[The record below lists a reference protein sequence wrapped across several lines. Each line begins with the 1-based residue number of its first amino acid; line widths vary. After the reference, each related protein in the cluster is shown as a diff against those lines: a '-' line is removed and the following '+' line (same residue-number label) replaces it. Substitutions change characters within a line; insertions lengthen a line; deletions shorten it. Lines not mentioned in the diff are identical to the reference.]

1 MNKIDTTQIVDPNV
15 LQPFPGP
22 SLEFLQDAT
31 AEMLKV
37 LGSAF
42 VGESFLA
49 NVPYALIGVTY
60 TGTAAL
66 PASVLPGYILFNNEI
81 FGVNSGFG
89 PAALGAQF
97 NLVTTQGTPDP
108 LTFSDLSAKNVHNI
122 RKLQI
127 TDAAPGGGLFD
138 LTDVI
143 YIQTTATQTAT
154 LLASFTGT
162 VQYYR
167 DGKGFVYFRGLPLL
181 STTPSTGTVIFQ
193 LAAGFR
199 PAATKNL
206 SGVATTNSGDT
217 RAFTLQIATG
227 GNCTVIFAPV
237 FSGASSFPLDGLFF
251 NVNW

>member
-1 MNKIDTTQIVDPNV
+1 MNNIDTTQIVDPNV
-15 LQPFPGP
+15 LQPFTGP

-37 LGSAF
+37 LGSTF
-42 VGESFLA
+42 VGEGYLA

-66 PASVLPGYILFNNEI
+66 PTAVSPGYILYNNEI

-89 PAALGAQF
+89 PATLGAQF
-97 NLVTTQGTPDP
+97 DIVVTQGAPDP
-108 LTFSDLSAKNVHNI
+108 LTFSDLSSKNVHNI

-127 TDAAPGGGLFD
+127 TDAASGGLFD

-143 YIQTTATQTAT
+143 FIQPTAIQTAT

-162 VQYYR
+162 VEFYK
-167 DGKGFVYFRGLPLL
+167 DGKGFVYLRGLPLL
-181 STTPSTGTVIFQ
+181 GTTPSTGTVIFN
-193 LAAGFR
+193 LPAGYR
-199 PAATKNL
+199 PATTKNL
-206 SGVATTNSGDT
+206 SGSATTNSGDT
-217 RAFTLQIATG
+217 RSFTLQIATG
-227 GNCTVIFAPV
+227 GNGILYFGPV
-237 FSGASSFPLDGLFF
+237 FSGASSFPLDGMFF